1 MTEPRGDAPRTDLKD
16 LVVKRKQE
24 LGLSYEKLAA
34 RCVNSAG
41 DQTVKYSWLH
51 RLATGKEVLP
61 PDFATLEGLAAGLDV
76 PLTLV
81 QEAAGRQFFRI
92 DTAWSDDQEVR
103 ALIHE
108 MGDLDDD
115 DRARLKAMMQSWR
128 KLKQG

>member
-1 MTEPRGDAPRTDLKD
+1 MTEPRDATPRTDLKD
-16 LVVKRKQE
+16 LVVRRKQE

-34 RCVNSAG
+34 RCVVAG
-41 DQTVKYSWLH
+41 VQTVKYSWLH

-61 PDFATLEGLAAGLDV
+61 PDFATLEGLATGLDV

-115 DRARLKAMMQSWR
+115 DRARLRVMMQSWR